1 MQTPKEK
8 ELIDLLIN
16 SVNKKVERTGF
27 ICRVEV
33 TNLVPSQYNV
43 FIKAIGSDFDN
54 RDGTTYRD
62 VDDPI
67 NVGYGG
73 IARTESNDAT
83 KCVKSVF
90 TGIVIQQ
97 QGFPPTTLV
106 HRYDAPSAD
115 QCIVRVPIILAP
127 RPTIAESDLSGSID
141 KILVLE

>member
-1 MQTPKEK
+1 MQTSKEK
-8 ELIDLLIN
+8 ELVELLIN
-16 SVNKKVERTGF
+16 SVNKNVDRTGY

-90 TGIVIQQ
+90 TAIVIQQ

-115 QCIVRVPIILAP
+115 QCVVRVPITLSPKA
-127 RPTIAESDLSGSID
+127 TISESDLSASID
-141 KILVLE
+141 KILILE